1 MIIKITVIIWLAF
14 KIYIRKMMLLN
25 MDFLVL
31 KNTVHNWP
39 AHVLYDEMWMCRGGV
54 NAPGVTDIV
63 KIRSK
68 IVKILMVFTNVD

>member
-14 KIYIRKMMLLN
+14 KIHIITMNLLN

-31 KNTVHNWP
+31 KNTMHSLP
-39 AHVLYDEMWMCRGGV
+39 AHVLYKEMWMCHGGV

-63 KIRSK
+63 KIRAK
-68 IVKILMVFTNVD
+68 IVTILMVFANVD